1 MNASLQCNCGYI
13 ADGEDCLERH
23 RRKRGCADTEVPTS
37 HVPLHLMM
45 REAIQSERRVHRKK
59 KVPVA
64 QSFVLTEE
72 RLDYRYWDAAGV
84 TPTKTWTENH
94 KKMRHLE
101 DENEHLKKEVDEL
114 KRINDVV
121 SAEMLEPNVGV
132 FLGHRDHVW
141 KCILFGLVLYT

>member
-1 MNASLQCNCGYI
+1 M
-13 ADGEDCLERH
+13 
-23 RRKRGCADTEVPTS
+23 
-37 HVPLHLMM
+37 
-45 REAIQSERRVHRKK
+45 
-59 KVPVA
+59 
-64 QSFVLTEE
+64 
-72 RLDYRYWDAAGV
+72 

-141 KCILFGLVLYT
+141 NCILFGLVLYT